1 MTVSERI
8 FDLLKSKKKARRPR
22 AGIKRAPDNGFGVE
36 NGETR
41 AVGCLLCKNRRIF
54 RRIAR
59 LSYYGATTTRR
70 ARTTNNRQQ

>member
-8 FDLLKSKKKARRPR
+8 FDLLKKQGDLARALNVRP
-22 AGIKRAPDNGFGVE
+22 GFGVE

-70 ARTTNNRQQ
+70 TRTTNNRQQ